1 MAHLIDADKIRAEIE
16 KRIEE
21 RVQNI
26 KNGNEHTR
34 PIDGSVTVAL
44 MSLLLF
50 IDTLEK
56 QEQNGTDTNN

>member
-1 MAHLIDADKIRAEIE
+1 MDIIKTIRTEIE
-16 KRIEE
+16 KRIKE
-21 RVQNI
+21 RAQNI
-26 KNGNEHTR
+26 KNGNKHTR

-56 QEQNGTDTNN
+56 QEQDGTDSKD